1 MFCQVHA
8 GVAGTASPQRH
19 HRRGQH
25 MLQRVFRMMVS
36 AVFILISYDFL
47 YVCTVACTCVSGCCL

>member
-25 MLQRVFRMMVS
+25 MLQRVFRMMIRVC
-36 AVFILISYDFL
+36 AVGMRKGEVQAADNL
-47 YVCTVACTCVSGCCL
+47 